1 MAWLISL
8 RSISYLYLKQFC
20 EGLQA
25 LFLTQKEFFICLPFQ
40 AAKKKFTIY
49 QLAFT
54 ALMAAL
60 VFVSTQFNIKIPLGM
75 GVTSMISFGNIF
87 CILSALLL
95 GPIYGGLAAGIGSF
109 FFDLLDPVFITSAP
123 FTLVFKFIM
132 AFVCGKIAYSGG
144 HTADS
149 HKRNLIASIA
159 GLLAYIVLHLGKTF
173 IANALLGSAFLPNL
187 TTVGYS
193 ALPSIINAVIAT
205 IVAVPLAAAL
215 RLALKKAHFLD
226 KLQPQH

>member
-1 MAWLISL
+1 MSSL
-8 RSISYLYLKQFC
+8 SSS
-20 EGLQA
+20 
-25 LFLTQKEFFICLPFQ
+25 
-40 AAKKKFTIY
+40 KKKFTIY

-60 VFVSTQFNIKIPLGM
+60 VFVSTQFNIKIALGM

>member
-1 MAWLISL
+1 MSSL
-8 RSISYLYLKQFC
+8 SSS
-20 EGLQA
+20 
-25 LFLTQKEFFICLPFQ
+25 
-40 AAKKKFTIY
+40 KKKFTIY

-123 FTLVFKFIM
+123 FTHRRQPQTKPDRV
-132 AFVCGKIAYSGG
+132 YRRSSGLYCAPSG
-144 HTADS
+144 Q
-149 HKRNLIASIA
+149 NLYCQRLA
-159 GLLAYIVLHLGKTF
+159 GIRFPSQFNYGGLQR
-173 IANALLGSAFLPNL
+173 
-187 TTVGYS
+187 S
-193 ALPSIINAVIAT
+193 ALYYQCCYRHYCSSTLGRGTPPSV
-205 IVAVPLAAAL
+205 
-215 RLALKKAHFLD
+215 KKGPFFG
-226 KLQPQH
+226 

>member
-1 MAWLISL
+1 
-8 RSISYLYLKQFC
+8 
-20 EGLQA
+20 
-25 LFLTQKEFFICLPFQ
+25 
-40 AAKKKFTIY
+40 
-49 QLAFT
+49 
-54 ALMAAL
+54 MAAL

-159 GLLAYIVLHLGKTF
+159 GLLAYIVLHLAKP
-173 IANALLGSAFLPNL
+173 LLP
-187 TTVGYS
+187 T
-193 ALPSIINAVIAT
+193 PCWD
-205 IVAVPLAAAL
+205 PL
-215 RLALKKAHFLD
+215 FF
-226 KLQPQH
+226 PI

>member
-1 MAWLISL
+1 M
-8 RSISYLYLKQFC
+8 
-20 EGLQA
+20 
-25 LFLTQKEFFICLPFQ
+25 P
-40 AAKKKFTIY
+40 AKLNRKKRITIY

-87 CILSALLL
+87 CILSGLLL

-144 HTADS
+144 HAADS
-149 HKRNLIASIA
+149 QKRTLIASIA
-159 GLLAYIVLHLGKTF
+159 GLLSYIVLHLGKTF
-173 IANALLGSAFLPNL
+173 IANALLGSEFIPNI

-193 ALPSIINAVIAT
+193 ALPSVINAVIAT

-226 KLQPQH
+226 KLQSQH

>member
-1 MAWLISL
+1 MSSL
-8 RSISYLYLKQFC
+8 SSS
-20 EGLQA
+20 
-25 LFLTQKEFFICLPFQ
+25 
-40 AAKKKFTIY
+40 KKKFTIY

-132 AFVCGKIAYSGG
+132 AFVCGNCLQRRTHRRQPQTKPDRVYRRPSGLYCAPSG
-144 HTADS
+144 Q
-149 HKRNLIASIA
+149 NLYCQRLA
-159 GLLAYIVLHLGKTF
+159 GIRFSSQFNYGGLQR
-173 IANALLGSAFLPNL
+173 
-187 TTVGYS
+187 S
-193 ALPSIINAVIAT
+193 ALYYQCCYRHYCSSTLGRGTPPSV
-205 IVAVPLAAAL
+205 
-215 RLALKKAHFLD
+215 KKGPFFG
-226 KLQPQH
+226 

>member
-1 MAWLISL
+1 MSSL
-8 RSISYLYLKQFC
+8 SSS
-20 EGLQA
+20 
-25 LFLTQKEFFICLPFQ
+25 
-40 AAKKKFTIY
+40 KKKFTIY

-75 GVTSMISFGNIF
+75 GETSMISFGNIF

-149 HKRNLIASIA
+149 HKRRSSGLYCAPSGQNLYCQRLA
-159 GLLAYIVLHLGKTF
+159 GIRFPSQFNYGGLQR
-173 IANALLGSAFLPNL
+173 
-187 TTVGYS
+187 S
-193 ALPSIINAVIAT
+193 ALYYQCCYRHYCSSTLGRGTPPSV
-205 IVAVPLAAAL
+205 
-215 RLALKKAHFLD
+215 KKGPFFG
-226 KLQPQH
+226 

>member
-1 MAWLISL
+1 MSSL
-8 RSISYLYLKQFC
+8 SSS
-20 EGLQA
+20 
-25 LFLTQKEFFICLPFQ
+25 
-40 AAKKKFTIY
+40 KKKFTIY

-123 FTLVFKFIM
+123 FT
-132 AFVCGKIAYSGG
+132 
-144 HTADS
+144 DS

>member
-1 MAWLISL
+1 MSSL
-8 RSISYLYLKQFC
+8 SSS
-20 EGLQA
+20 
-25 LFLTQKEFFICLPFQ
+25 
-40 AAKKKFTIY
+40 KKKFTIY

-132 AFVCGKIAYSGG
+132 ADVY
-144 HTADS
+144 
-149 HKRNLIASIA
+149 KRQ
-159 GLLAYIVLHLGKTF
+159 
-173 IANALLGSAFLPNL
+173 
-187 TTVGYS
+187 
-193 ALPSIINAVIAT
+193 
-205 IVAVPLAAAL
+205 
-215 RLALKKAHFLD
+215 
-226 KLQPQH
+226 LQGRRCCRR

>member
-1 MAWLISL
+1 MSSL
-8 RSISYLYLKQFC
+8 SSS
-20 EGLQA
+20 
-25 LFLTQKEFFICLPFQ
+25 
-40 AAKKKFTIY
+40 KKKFTIY

-75 GVTSMISFGNIF
+75 GVTSM
-87 CILSALLL
+87 
-95 GPIYGGLAAGIGSF
+95 IGSF